1 MSELIDILDN
11 TGNLT
16 GGVRNRDDVH
26 GLGLWH
32 KSIHVWI
39 VNSSNEVL
47 LQKRAD
53 WLRSNKG
60 KWDLSVSGHVE
71 SGENVNDCVI
81 REAKEEIGITLD
93 PNEVWFL
100 FQEKRQT
107 TRNNNTYINNEFSDV
122 FLVRK
127 DIDNADLK
135 NIGKEVEKVK
145 WVHIDTLDKWL
156 KEGKEDLVI
165 YKDEYEKMFPH
176 LEKTFTSYLTN
187 LTEVFDSLK

>member
-100 FQEKRQT
+100 FQEKDRQPG
-107 TRNNNTYINNEFSDV
+107 IIILISIMSSAMF
-122 FLVRK
+122 FL
-127 DIDNADLK
+127 
-135 NIGKEVEKVK
+135 
-145 WVHIDTLDKWL
+145 
-156 KEGKEDLVI
+156 
-165 YKDEYEKMFPH
+165 
-176 LEKTFTSYLTN
+176 LEKI
-187 LTEVFDSLK
+187 